1 MWLPFLN
8 NVYFEAR
15 TNQAENVKQHWIYE
29 ECHVFKAQLAFET
42 PSLQLKEGRTPPA
55 FNSFCKN
62 EQRIIKSSEANHTHP
77 DTSSETSESHSIYV
91 TPQQDQRQLL
101 NPRLNVHKIGLPT
114 QKVCLM
120 INSDLNLITNKI
132 ISKKIQH
139 NCGLNF
145 RLSCNM
151 CWALLQMPS
160 YPKCSHGT
168 ATSIRVPSRPRICKC
183 TVSESSELQESLTD
197 IDIFGPESF
206 QRQRDSELSTL
217 APRCKKAWKI
227 SARWSTQS
235 TNTILRWSS

>member
-1 MWLPFLN
+1 MRILTLRRRPRKVILFMSLHN
-8 NVYFEAR
+8 KTNVNFSTLGLMYA
-15 TNQAENVKQHWIYE
+15 KSDCPH
-29 ECHVFKAQLAFET
+29 
-42 PSLQLKEGRTPPA
+42 
-55 FNSFCKN
+55 KN
-62 EQRIIKSSEANHTHP
+62 
-77 DTSSETSESHSIYV
+77 
-91 TPQQDQRQLL
+91 
-101 NPRLNVHKIGLPT
+101 
-114 QKVCLM
+114 VCLM

-132 ISKKIQH
+132 SKKIRY

-197 IDIFGPESF
+197 IDIFGP
-206 QRQRDSELSTL
+206 RIVPKAANSELSTL

-227 SARWSTQS
+227 SGQWSTQS